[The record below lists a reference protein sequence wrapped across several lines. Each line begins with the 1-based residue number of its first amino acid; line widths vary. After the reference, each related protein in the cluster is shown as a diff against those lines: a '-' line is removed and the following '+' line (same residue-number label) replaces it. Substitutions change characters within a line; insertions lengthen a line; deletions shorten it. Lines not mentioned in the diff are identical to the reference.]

1 MVKII
6 GESTNHKKKAG
17 QVTFEGDKVTIS
29 LNYSLCTNC
38 GLCINNCPYNVL
50 IWQDKVFKENKHK
63 IDTVQISDLSKCDG
77 CRICQE
83 SCRVKAI
90 TIKKMIQIYGKRIRE

>member
-6 GESTNHKKKAG
+6 EESTSQKKKIG
-17 QVTFEGDKVTIS
+17 QVTFERDKVTIS

-38 GLCINNCPYNVL
+38 GLCINNCPHKVL

-63 IDTVQISDLSKCDG
+63 IDTVGISDLANCNA
-77 CRICQE
+77 CRRCQE
-83 SCRVKAI
+83 ICGLEQLLLNKTA
-90 TIKKMIQIYGKRIRE
+90 

>member
-6 GESTNHKKKAG
+6 EGSTSQKKKAG

-38 GLCINNCPYNVL
+38 GLCISNCPHKVL
-50 IWQDKVFKENKHK
+50 IWQDRAFKENEHK
-63 IDTVQISDLSKCDG
+63 IDTVGISNLSKCNACG
-77 CRICQE
+77 RCQE
-83 SCRVKAI
+83 ICKFSAI
-90 TIKKMIQIYGKRIRE
+90 VIK

>member
-6 GESTNHKKKAG
+6 EESTSQKRRVG

-38 GLCINNCPYNVL
+38 GLCINNCPHNVL

-63 IDTVQISDLSKCDG
+63 IDTVGISDLSKCNACG
-77 CRICQE
+77 RCQE
-83 SCRVKAI
+83 TCKPRAI
-90 TIKKMIQIYGKRIRE
+90 AIK